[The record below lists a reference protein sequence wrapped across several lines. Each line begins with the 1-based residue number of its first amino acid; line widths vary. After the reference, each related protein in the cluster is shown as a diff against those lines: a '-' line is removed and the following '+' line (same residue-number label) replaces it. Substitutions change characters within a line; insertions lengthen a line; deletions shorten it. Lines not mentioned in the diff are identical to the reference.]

1 MPVPVCARYN
11 SVYPHWRQEM
21 VTNFLFCT
29 LNSLAKSP
37 PVAWNWSLSYDR
49 HPHLTQTY

>member
-21 VTNFLFCT
+21 VTNFLFCVEQFGEIAAGR
-29 LNSLAKSP
+29 LEL
-37 PVAWNWSLSYDR
+37 VAVV
-49 HPHLTQTY
+49 